1 MSHYRRPDVG
11 GAIYFFT
18 VVTYERQPILTLPP
32 MRQALREAL
41 TLTATERPF
50 VTIAMVLLP
59 DHLHC
64 LWQLP
69 EHDADFGTRWRLIK
83 ARATRAVAALG
94 LGLADGGPSRARR
107 REHTVWQRRFWE
119 HLIRDDD
126 DFRRHADYIHYNPVK
141 HGYVRRPDAWP
152 YSTFAK
158 FVRRGWYGPDWGA
171 AEPESIAGW
180 EAAGE

>member
-69 EHDADFGTRWRLIK
+69 EHDADFGTRWRL
-83 ARATRAVAALG
+83 L
-94 LGLADGGPSRARR
+94 
-107 REHTVWQRRFWE
+107 
-119 HLIRDDD
+119 
-126 DFRRHADYIHYNPVK
+126 
-141 HGYVRRPDAWP
+141 
-152 YSTFAK
+152 
-158 FVRRGWYGPDWGA
+158 DWD
-171 AEPESIAGW
+171 
-180 EAAGE
+180 